1 MILFFF
7 ATFIDDQ
14 SNTATGINP
23 MKTDQQPE
31 APAGFLQ
38 KLDNAVSKLKN
49 RLQREYEATYPGLR
63 DLVRIVLDE
72 EEANARSLSAFPHLL
87 LPDLVEVH
95 IARLGLKPADTQQ
108 ENVPVS
114 HRFLEMPTYQPA
126 LALCG

>member
-1 MILFFF
+1 MTFSFF
-7 ATFIDDQ
+7 TNFIDDQ
-14 SNTATGINP
+14 SNTTTGINP
-23 MKTDQQPE
+23 MQYDQQPD
-31 APAGFLQ
+31 GFLQ
-38 KLDNAVSKLKN
+38 TLDNAVSKLKN

-95 IARLGLKPADTQQ
+95 IARLGLEPAYAQHEDVL
-108 ENVPVS
+108 VP
-114 HRFLEMPTYQPA
+114 HRLEMPTYQPA